1 MVGAFVMNNSI
12 DLRELAIRRNE
23 PPASGAPRRRHVL
36 TRYIVPGV
44 ILAGFAALA
53 AWSLRETFVSAR
65 AVTVMP
71 VLTTRAE
78 VQQTGTPLFQ
88 SAGWVEPRPT
98 PTFVTALAEGV
109 VDKLLVVENQEVKA
123 DEPIAR
129 LVDIDAK
136 LALAAA
142 EADLD
147 LRTAEVASAR
157 ATVAAAQTNLDKPL
171 HLQAALGEVEAM
183 LARAELELA
192 NLPQQV
198 RSAEA
203 RRLLAQQNYEGR
215 KQSAASGAVSE
226 ISLQQAKSEL
236 DATAAALSEL
246 QGREPRLR
254 KEADAQARRRDA
266 LEQRLQLKTDER
278 RQLDEATAGLKA
290 AQAREAQ
297 ATVARDAAK
306 LRLQRMVIRAPSAG
320 RVLALVARP
329 GTRLMGLAPS
339 SMQDASTVVTL
350 YDPRHLQVRADVRF
364 EDLARVQPG
373 QPVRIDSPAV
383 PGGVAGKVLF
393 TTSLA
398 DIQKNTLQVKVAIDE
413 PPHLL
418 RPDMLVQVT
427 FLAPPAATAP
437 DKKDERLRIV
447 IPRQLVETSD
457 GGATVWVADLAERT
471 ARRRTVKLGATTAND
486 LVEVVEGL
494 TPTDKLIVSGREGL
508 RDGERITVSGE
519 DAALGVDAAPSSN
532 RQTAPARLAPP
543 VEKN

>member
-1 MVGAFVMNNSI
+1 MNNSI
-12 DLRELAIRRNE
+12 DLRELAIHRGA
-23 PPASGAPRRRHVL
+23 PAASATPRRRHFL
-36 TRYIVPGV
+36 TRYVIPGA

-65 AVTVMP
+65 PVTVMP

-78 VQQTGTPLFQ
+78 MQQAGTPLFQ

-98 PTFVTALAEGV
+98 PTYVTALAEGV
-109 VDKLLVVENQEVKA
+109 VEKLLVVENQEVKA
-123 DEPIAR
+123 DEPIAH

-142 EADLD
+142 QADLD
-147 LRTAEVASAR
+147 LRIAEVASAE

-183 LARAELELA
+183 LARADLELA

-203 RRLLAQQNYEGR
+203 RRLLAQQNYDGR

-236 DATAAALSEL
+236 DAAIATLTEL

-254 KEADAQARRRDA
+254 KEVEAQTRRRDA
-266 LEQRLQLKTDER
+266 LEQRLHLKTDER

-290 AQAREAQ
+290 ARARVAQ
-297 ATVARDAAK
+297 ATAARDAAK
-306 LRLQRMVIRAPSAG
+306 LRLTRMVIRAPSAG

-339 SMQDASTVVTL
+339 SMQDASTVVTM
-350 YDPRHLQVRADVRF
+350 YDPRQLQVRADVRF

-383 PGGVAGKVLF
+383 SGGVVGKVLF
-393 TTSLA
+393 STSLA
-398 DIQKNTLQVKVAIDE
+398 DIQKNTLQVKVAMDE

-427 FLAPPAATAP
+427 FLAMPTASAAA
-437 DKKDERLRIV
+437 KKDERLRIV

-457 GGATVWVADLAERT
+457 GATHVWVADLVQMT
-471 ARRRTVKLGATTAND
+471 ARRRTVQLGTATAND

-494 TPTDKLIVSGREGL
+494 TPTDKLIVSGREGV
-508 RDGERITVSGE
+508 REGERITVTGE
-519 DAALGVDAAPSSN
+519 DAALGIDAAPSGN
-532 RQTAPARLAPP
+532 RHSAPARLAPP
-543 VEKN
+543 KN

>member
-1 MVGAFVMNNSI
+1 MNDSI
-12 DLRELAIRRNE
+12 DLRELAIHRN
-23 PPASGAPRRRHVL
+23 GAAVSVGPRRRHLL
-36 TRYIVPGV
+36 TRYIVPGG
-44 ILAGFAALA
+44 ILGGFALLA

-65 AVTVMP
+65 PVTVMP
-71 VLTTRAE
+71 VQTTRA
-78 VQQTGTPLFQ
+78 VMQQAGTPLFQ

-98 PTFVTALAEGV
+98 PTYVTALAEGV
-109 VDKLLVVENQEVKA
+109 VEKLLVVENQEVKA
-123 DEPIAR
+123 DEPIAH

-136 LALAAA
+136 LALTAAQ
-142 EADLD
+142 ADLD
-147 LRTAEVASAR
+147 LRSAEAASAE
-157 ATVAAAQTNLDKPL
+157 AVHAAAKINLEKPL
-171 HLQAALGEVEAM
+171 QLQAALGEVEAL
-183 LARAELELA
+183 LARADLELA

-198 RSAEA
+198 RSAQA
-203 RRLLAQQNYEGR
+203 RRLLAQQNYDGR

-236 DATAAALSEL
+236 DAAVATLTEL

-254 KEADAQARRRDA
+254 KEVEAQTGRRDA

-278 RQLDEATAGLKA
+278 RQLDEAVAGLKA
-290 AQAREAQ
+290 ARARVAQ
-297 ATVARDAAK
+297 ATAARDAAK
-306 LRLQRMVIRAPSAG
+306 LRLTRMVIRAPSAG

-339 SMQDASTVVTL
+339 SMQDASAVVTM
-350 YDPRHLQVRADVRF
+350 YDPRQLQVRADVRF

-393 TTSLA
+393 STSLA

-427 FLAPPAATAP
+427 FLAMPTASAAA
-437 DKKDERLRIV
+437 KKEDLLRIV
-447 IPRQLVETSD
+447 IPRQLVEASD
-457 GGATVWVADLAERT
+457 GGAHVWVADLVQRT
-471 ARRRTVKLGATTAND
+471 ARRRAVQLGTATAND

-508 RDGERITVSGE
+508 REGERIAVTGE
-519 DAALGVDAAPSSN
+519 DAALGIDAAPSGKRHS
-532 RQTAPARLAPP
+532 APARLAPP
-543 VEKN
+543 KN